1 MTEYNITVGKDLL
14 PELLS
19 NQNGLAKLIESVL
32 NQILEAQVEESLG
45 ADKYERTD
53 ERVGYRNGYRPRQLF
68 TRVGPITLQVP
79 QTRDGSFSTEIFK
92 RYQRSEQ
99 AFILA
104 LMEMVVNGVSTRKVT
119 HITEE
124 LCGASFSKSTVSQL
138 CVGLDARIK
147 AFNER
152 RLDEYHYPFIMVDAM
167 FFKSRDNDRV
177 VSRAA
182 LTISGIRAD
191 GFREVLGIRIG
202 EKVLSILFQ
211 TNTPGL

>member
-45 ADKYERTD
+45 ADKYERTE
-53 ERVGYRNGYRPRQLF
+53 ERVGYRNGYRPRQLY
-68 TRVGPITLQVP
+68 TRVGPVTLQVP

-99 AFILA
+99 AFVLA

-119 HITEE
+119 NITEE
-124 LCGASFSKSTVSQL
+124 LCGVSFSKSALIHLSWLMRCFLKV
-138 CVGLDARIK
+138 V
-147 AFNER
+147 
-152 RLDEYHYPFIMVDAM
+152 IM
-167 FFKSRDNDRV
+167 
-177 VSRAA
+177 
-182 LTISGIRAD
+182 TEWYQG
-191 GFREVLGIRIG
+191 
-202 EKVLSILFQ
+202 Q
-211 TNTPGL
+211 H